1 MAKVIFARSPFIVE
15 INVASQT
22 STRLVLEIRD
32 ASDVLLKSYSFSKNI
47 SSTANRATYYNVSNF
62 ILEYLTP
69 INPDYTTETENTN
82 LYCKVA
88 IKKYYTISPAA
99 EVQLGSTENYLSV
112 NGFTEYTN
120 GMNSYLDVD
129 ALPMTSDLQLYSN
142 KTIYSNT
149 KITQIINYSPFINQ
163 FYLASNGTILA
174 SSSININ
181 ALNPNKILSQLGSYV
196 DVLLQKIVGST
207 YTVRYTDGVSTNFIY
222 ITPENTTPIIKKIF
236 LQSPYWDSLFP
247 YTVGLYRD
255 NELLWSR
262 VIDADEE
269 CKYTPLL
276 CSFISKSGGWEN
288 VYFMKAK
295 EESSTMQNTTYNLLQ
310 DYNYNYLK
318 GQKKAFNTNGNDF
331 IKCNTGWVDES
342 MNIILKDLLF
352 SETILLDSKPVLIKN
367 KSITYK
373 NTLKD
378 RLINYEMEFEYSFAS
393 INNVV

>member
-1 MAKVIFARSPFIVE
+1 MAKVIFARSPFIID
-15 INVASQT
+15 INEANQT
-22 STRLVLEIRD
+22 STKLLLNIYNTANVLQ
-32 ASDVLLKSYSFSKNI
+32 KSYTFSKNI
-47 SSTANRATYYNVSNF
+47 ASTSNRATYYNISNF
-62 ILEYLTP
+62 ILEYLEA
-69 INPDYTTETENTN
+69 INPDYTTATENTN
-82 LYCKVA
+82 LLCYVAMQKYATVSNVESPVGSVIIYYC
-88 IKKYYTISPAA
+88 
-99 EVQLGSTENYLSV
+99 V
-112 NGFTEYTN
+112 NGYTEYTN
-120 GMNSYLDVD
+120 GMNAYLDVD
-129 ALPMTSDLQLYSN
+129 AIPLTSDLIL
-142 KTIYSNT
+142 KTDNT
-149 KITQIINYSPFINQ
+149 YGYKPINQIINYSPFINQ
-163 FYLASNGTILA
+163 FYLASNGTVKA
-174 SSSININ
+174 SSTLNIN
-181 ALNPNKILSQLGSYV
+181 ALNPNKTLSQLGSYV
-196 DVLLQKIVGST
+196 DVLLQKSGSSV
-207 YTVRYTDGVSTNFIY
+207 YTVKYSDGVATNSID
-222 ITPENTTPIIKKIF
+222 ITPADTTPINKKIF

-255 NELLWSR
+255 STLLWSR

-269 CKYTPLL
+269 CKYTPSL

-318 GQKKAFNTNGNDF
+318 GQKKSFNTNGNDF

-378 RLINYEMEFEYSFAS
+378 RLINYEIEFEYAFDYL
-393 INNVV
+393 NNVI

>member
-1 MAKVIFARSPFIVE
+1 MATVLFARSPYIIE
-15 INVASQT
+15 INVANQT
-22 STRLVLEIRD
+22 STRLVLQIYN
-32 ASDVLLKSYSFSKNI
+32 ASNVLQKSYTFSKNI
-47 SSTANRATYYNVSNF
+47 TSTANRATYYNISNF
-62 ILEYLTP
+62 VAEYSIP
-69 INPDYTTETENTN
+69 INPDYTTATENTN
-82 LYCKVA
+82 LYCYALVSRYSTVGGVESQVGLTFT
-88 IKKYYTISPAA
+88 YYCVS
-99 EVQLGSTENYLSV
+99 GY
-112 NGFTEYTN
+112 TEYIN
-120 GMNSYLDVD
+120 GMSNGMDFDVIP
-129 ALPMTSDLQLYSN
+129 LTSDLTL
-142 KTIYSNT
+142 NT
-149 KITQIINYSPFINQ
+149 NNTYGYKPITQIINYSPFLNQ
-163 FYLASNGTILA
+163 FYLSSNGTILA

-181 ALNPNKILSQLGSYV
+181 ALNPNKTLSQLGSYV
-196 DVLLQKIVGST
+196 NVFLQKTAGVT
-207 YTVRYTDGVSTNFIY
+207 YTVKYTDGVATNSID
-222 ITPENTTPIIKKIF
+222 ITPVDTTPINKKIF

-255 NELLWSR
+255 STLLWSR

-269 CKYTPLL
+269 CKYTPIL

-295 EESSTMQNTTYNLLQ
+295 EDSSTMQNTTYNLLQ

-378 RLINYEMEFEYSFAS
+378 RLINYEMEFEYAYNY

>member
-47 SSTANRATYYNVSNF
+47 TSNANRATYYNVSNF

-69 INPDYTTETENTN
+69 INPDYTTATENTN

-120 GMNSYLDVD
+120 GMNAYLNVD
-129 ALPMTSDLQLYSN
+129 AIALTSDLILNTDNTYS
-142 KTIYSNT
+142 YEP
-149 KITQIINYSPFINQ
+149 ITQIINYSPFINQ

-181 ALNPNKILSQLGSYV
+181 ALNPNKTLSQLGSYV
-196 DVLLQKIVGST
+196 DVLLQKTSGVT
-207 YTVRYTDGVSTNFIY
+207 YTVKYTDGVATNSID
-222 ITPENTTPIIKKIF
+222 ITPANTTPINKKIF

-247 YTVGLYRD
+247 YTVGLYR
-255 NELLWSR
+255 NSTLLWSR

-276 CSFISKSGGWEN
+276 CSFISKNGGWEN

-352 SETILLDSKPVLIKN
+352 SDKILLDSKPVLIKN

-378 RLINYEMEFEYSFAS
+378 RLINYEMEFEYAYNL
-393 INNVV
+393 INNIV

>member
-15 INVASQT
+15 INVTNQT
-22 STRLVLEIRD
+22 STRLELEIRN

-47 SSTANRATYYNVSNF
+47 TSTANRATYYNVSNF
-62 ILEYLTP
+62 ILEYLEP
-69 INPDYTTETENTN
+69 INPDYTTATENTN

-88 IKKYYTISPAA
+88 IKKYYTISPNA
-99 EVQLGSTENYLSV
+99 EVQLGATENYLSV

-120 GMNSYLDVD
+120 GMNAFLDVD
-129 ALPMTSDLQLYSN
+129 AIALTSDLILKTDNTYSYN
-142 KTIYSNT
+142 SVS
-149 KITQIINYSPFINQ
+149 QVINYSPFLNQ
-163 FYLASNGTILA
+163 FYTVDNTLVKVDSTL
-174 SSSININ
+174 ININ
-181 ALNPNKILSQLGSYV
+181 SLNPNKTLAKLGSYV
-196 DVLLQKIVGST
+196 DVLLQKTTGVT
-207 YTVRYTDGVSTNFIY
+207 YTVKYTDGVATNSID
-222 ITPENTTPIIKKIF
+222 ITPANTTPINKKIF

-255 NELLWSR
+255 NTLLWSR

-269 CKYTPLL
+269 CKYTPSL

-318 GQKKAFNTNGNDF
+318 GQKKAFNTNGNDS

-342 MNIILKDLLF
+342 MNIILKDLMF
-352 SETILLDSKPVLIKN
+352 SETILLDNKPVLIKN
-367 KSITYK
+367 KSMTFK
-373 NTLKD
+373 NTLKTKM
-378 RLINYEMEFEYSFAS
+378 INYEIDFEYAYNL

>member
-22 STRLVLEIRD
+22 STRLVLEIRN

-47 SSTANRATYYNVSNF
+47 TSTANIATYYNVSNF

-69 INPDYTTETENTN
+69 INPDYTTATENTN

-120 GMNSYLDVD
+120 GMNAYLNVD
-129 ALPMTSDLQLYSN
+129 AIALTSDLIL
-142 KTIYSNT
+142 NT
-149 KITQIINYSPFINQ
+149 DNTYGYEPITQIINYSPFINQ

-181 ALNPNKILSQLGSYV
+181 ALNPNKTLSQLGSYV
-196 DVLLQKIVGST
+196 DVLLQKTSGVT
-207 YTVRYTDGVSTNFIY
+207 YTVKYTDGVATNSID
-222 ITPENTTPIIKKIF
+222 ITPADTTPINKKIF

-247 YTVGLYRD
+247 YTIGLYRD
-255 NELLWSR
+255 STLLWSR

-269 CKYTPLL
+269 CKYTPSL

-378 RLINYEMEFEYSFAS
+378 RLINYEMEFEYAYNL

>member
-1 MAKVIFARSPFIVE
+1 MSKVIFARSPFIVE

-22 STRLVLEIRD
+22 STRLELEIRD

-69 INPDYTTETENTN
+69 INPDYTTATENTN

-112 NGFTEYTN
+112 NGFTEYIN

-129 ALPMTSDLQLYSN
+129 AIALTSDLILKTDNTYS
-142 KTIYSNT
+142 YDS
-149 KITQIINYSPFINQ
+149 ITQIINYSPFINQ
-163 FYLASNGTILA
+163 FYTVDNTLVKVDSTL
-174 SSSININ
+174 ININ
-181 ALNPNKILSQLGSYV
+181 SLNPNKTLSQLGSYV
-196 DVLLQKIVGST
+196 DVLLQKTSGVT
-207 YTVRYTDGVSTNFIY
+207 YTVKYTDGVSTNSID
-222 ITPENTTPIIKKIF
+222 ITPANTTPINKKIF

-255 NELLWSR
+255 NTLLWSR

-276 CSFISKSGGWEN
+276 CSFISKNGGWEN

-378 RLINYEMEFEYSFAS
+378 RLINYEMEFEYAYNL

>member
-47 SSTANRATYYNVSNF
+47 TSTANIATYYNVSNF

-69 INPDYTTETENTN
+69 INPDYTTATENTN

-120 GMNSYLDVD
+120 GMNAYLNVD
-129 ALPMTSDLQLYSN
+129 AIALTSDLIL
-142 KTIYSNT
+142 NT
-149 KITQIINYSPFINQ
+149 DNTYGYEPITQIINYSPFINQ

-181 ALNPNKILSQLGSYV
+181 ALNPNKTLSQLGSYV
-196 DVLLQKIVGST
+196 DVLLQKTSGVT
-207 YTVRYTDGVSTNFIY
+207 YTVKYTDGVATNSID
-222 ITPENTTPIIKKIF
+222 ITPADTTPINKKIF

-255 NELLWSR
+255 STLLWSR

-269 CKYTPLL
+269 CKYTPSL

-378 RLINYEMEFEYSFAS
+378 RLINYEMEFEYAYNL

>member
-1 MAKVIFARSPFIVE
+1 MAKVIFARSPFVVE

-22 STRLVLEIRD
+22 STRLVLEIRN

-47 SSTANRATYYNVSNF
+47 TSTANIATYYNVSNF

-69 INPDYTTETENTN
+69 INPDYTTATENTN

-120 GMNSYLDVD
+120 GMNAYLNVD
-129 ALPMTSDLQLYSN
+129 AIALTSDLIL
-142 KTIYSNT
+142 NT
-149 KITQIINYSPFINQ
+149 DNTYGYEPITQIINYSPFINQ

-181 ALNPNKILSQLGSYV
+181 ALNPNKTLSQLGSYV
-196 DVLLQKIVGST
+196 DVLLQKTSGVT
-207 YTVRYTDGVSTNFIY
+207 YTVKYTDGVATNSID
-222 ITPENTTPIIKKIF
+222 ITPADTTPINKKIF

-255 NELLWSR
+255 STLLWSR
-262 VIDADEE
+262 IIDADEE
-269 CKYTPLL
+269 CKYTPSL

-352 SETILLDSKPVLIKN
+352 SETILLDNKPVLIKN

-378 RLINYEMEFEYSFAS
+378 RLINYEMEFEYAYNL

>member
-32 ASDVLLKSYSFSKNI
+32 ASDALLKSYSFSKNI
-47 SSTANRATYYNVSNF
+47 TSTANRATYYNVSNF

-69 INPDYTTETENTN
+69 INPDYTTATENTN

-120 GMNSYLDVD
+120 GMNAYLDVD
-129 ALPMTSDLQLYSN
+129 AIALTSDLILKTDNTYS
-142 KTIYSNT
+142 YDS
-149 KITQIINYSPFINQ
+149 ITQIINYSPFINQ
-163 FYLASNGTILA
+163 FYTVDNTLVKVDSTL
-174 SSSININ
+174 ININ
-181 ALNPNKILSQLGSYV
+181 SLNPNKTLSQLGSYV
-196 DVLLQKIVGST
+196 DVLLQKTSGVT
-207 YTVRYTDGVSTNFIY
+207 YTVKYTDGVSTNSID
-222 ITPENTTPIIKKIF
+222 ITPANTTPINKKIF

-255 NELLWSR
+255 STLLWSR

-269 CKYTPLL
+269 CKYTPSL

-295 EESSTMQNTTYNLLQ
+295 EESSTMTNTVYNLTQ

-318 GQKKAFNTNGNDF
+318 GQKKSFNTNGNDF

-378 RLINYEMEFEYSFAS
+378 RLINYEMEFEYAYNL

>member
-32 ASDVLLKSYSFSKNI
+32 ASDVLLRSYSFSKNI
-47 SSTANRATYYNVSNF
+47 TSTANIATYYNVSNF

-69 INPDYTTETENTN
+69 INPDYTTATENTN

-120 GMNSYLDVD
+120 GMNAYLNVD
-129 ALPMTSDLQLYSN
+129 AIALTSDLILNTDNTYS
-142 KTIYSNT
+142 YEP
-149 KITQIINYSPFINQ
+149 ITQIINYSPFINQ

-181 ALNPNKILSQLGSYV
+181 ALNPNKTLSQLGSYV
-196 DVLLQKIVGST
+196 DVLLQKTSGVT
-207 YTVRYTDGVSTNFIY
+207 YTVKYTDGVATNSID
-222 ITPENTTPIIKKIF
+222 ITPANTTPINKKIF

-255 NELLWSR
+255 STLLWSR

-269 CKYTPLL
+269 CKYTPSL

-295 EESSTMQNTTYNLLQ
+295 EDSSTMQNTTYNLLQ

-378 RLINYEMEFEYSFAS
+378 RLINYEMEFEYAYNL

>member
-47 SSTANRATYYNVSNF
+47 TSTANRATYYNVSNF

-69 INPDYTTETENTN
+69 INPDYTTATENTN

-88 IKKYYTISPAA
+88 IKKYYTISPSA

-120 GMNSYLDVD
+120 GMNAYLNVD
-129 ALPMTSDLQLYSN
+129 AIALTSDLIL
-142 KTIYSNT
+142 NT
-149 KITQIINYSPFINQ
+149 DNTYGYELITQIINYSPFINQ

-196 DVLLQKIVGST
+196 DVLLQKTSGVT
-207 YTVRYTDGVSTNFIY
+207 YTVKYTDGVSTNSID
-222 ITPENTTPIIKKIF
+222 ITPANTTPINKKIF
-236 LQSPYWDSLFP
+236 LQSPSWDSLFP
-247 YTVGLYRD
+247 YTIGLYRD
-255 NELLWSR
+255 STLLWSR

-269 CKYTPLL
+269 CKYTPSI

-295 EESSTMQNTTYNLLQ
+295 EESSTMTNTVYNLPQ

-318 GQKKAFNTNGNDF
+318 GQKKSFNTNGNDF
-331 IKCNTGWVDES
+331 IKCNTGWVDET